1 MSEMQLVVTL
11 SVIAGILA
19 FVALRYWGRYRQLRV
34 RFKDVLDIE
43 AERDKLAKEKEALV
57 QEVSTQRS
65 RWEGEFTQ
73 TVSKLEDLT
82 KQLDIVRDTVEMQS
96 FGLYET
102 EFDFGTSDEYKDA
115 IREIRE
121 SQKQMIR
128 EKTAAVCPVDWQ
140 VEGSK
145 AKGRQMVNRQLR
157 LQLRAFNGEGGSAIS
172 NVRYNNVVRMEERIE
187 KAFVAINKLG
197 ESQSCFITPG
207 YLRLKIQELHLA
219 HELEEKKQAEKEE
232 QREIR
237 AQMREDAQAE
247 KELEKAQ
254 QAAEK
259 EEVRYSDALEKA
271 RAEIAEAEGA
281 KQAKLAE
288 KIAELERRLEEAHA
302 NKERAISRAQ
312 MTRSGHVYVISNI
325 GSFGE
330 GTYKIGMTRRLDPV
344 DRVKELSDASVPF
357 PFDVHAMIFSH
368 DAPGLENVLQRRFAD
383 RRLNLINLRREF
395 FSVTLEEVAS
405 VVHEQDAAIHFTMAA
420 EAAQFRK
427 SEVVRTSW
435 QDRDKPPPEE
445 EIVAEAK
452 RQLEALK
459 VEWTAADV
467 SGHQQA

>member
-1 MSEMQLVVTL
+1 M
-11 SVIAGILA
+11 
-19 FVALRYWGRYRQLRV
+19 
-34 RFKDVLDIE
+34 
-43 AERDKLAKEKEALV
+43 
-57 QEVSTQRS
+57 
-65 RWEGEFTQ
+65 
-73 TVSKLEDLT
+73 
-82 KQLDIVRDTVEMQS
+82 
-96 FGLYET
+96 
-102 EFDFGTSDEYKDA
+102 
-115 IREIRE
+115 
-121 SQKQMIR
+121 
-128 EKTAAVCPVDWQ
+128 
-140 VEGSK
+140 
-145 AKGRQMVNRQLR
+145 
-157 LQLRAFNGEGGSAIS
+157 
-172 NVRYNNVVRMEERIE
+172 
-187 KAFVAINKLG
+187 
-197 ESQSCFITPG
+197 
-207 YLRLKIQELHLA
+207 KIQELHLA

-237 AQMREDAQAE
+237 AQMREEAQAE

-344 DRVKELSDASVPF
+344 DRVKELGDASVPF

>member
-1 MSEMQLVVTL
+1 MSELQLIVTL
-11 SVIAGILA
+11 SVITGILA
-19 FVALRYWGRYRQLRV
+19 FVAFWYWRRYRRLRV
-34 RFKDVLDIE
+34 RFKDVLNVE
-43 AERDKLAKEKEALV
+43 AERDKVAKEKEDLMR
-57 QEVSTQRS
+57 EVKAQRS
-65 RWEGEFTQ
+65 RWEGEFTE

-82 KQLDIVRDTVEMQS
+82 KHLDIVRDTVEMQS

-128 EKTAAVCPVDWQ
+128 EKTAAVCPTEWE
-140 VEGSK
+140 VEGNK

-172 NVRYNNVVRMEERIE
+172 NVRYNNIVRMGERIE
-187 KAFVAINKLG
+187 KAFLAINKLG
-197 ESQSCFITPG
+197 ESQNCFITPG

-237 AQMREDAQAE
+237 AQMREEAQAE

-259 EEVRYSDALEKA
+259 EEVRYSEALEKA

-288 KIAELERRLEEAHA
+288 KIAELERRLEEAHE

-312 MTRSGHVYVISNI
+312 LTKSGHVYVISNI
-325 GSFGE
+325 GSLGE
-330 GTYKIGMTRRLDPV
+330 GTYKIGMTRRLDPM
-344 DRVKELSDASVPF
+344 DRVKELGDASVPF
-357 PFDVHAMIFSH
+357 PFDVHAMIFSN
-368 DAPGLENVLQRRFAD
+368 DAPELENILHRRFAD
-383 RRLNLINLRREF
+383 RRLNLVNLRREF
-395 FSVTLEEVAS
+395 FSITLEEIAS
-405 VVHEQDAAIHFTMAA
+405 VVHEQDAEIHFTMAA
-420 EAAQFRK
+420 EAAQFRR
-427 SEVVRTSW
+427 SEVIRTSW
-435 QDRDKPPPEE
+435 QDREKPPPEE

-452 RQLEALK
+452 RQLEELK
-459 VEWTAADV
+459 AEWASAAV
-467 SGHQQA
+467 SIE